1 MSNTDV
7 SRRGLLKTSF
17 IGAAAAG
24 AAGFGL
30 TAEAAPARKAAGTY
44 DAVVLGAGPSGLI
57 TAITAHDAGAKV
69 VVLEKCD
76 RPDGNAIY
84 ALGSVCG
91 WGTRHQKEQVIDE
104 SLEVEGKEY
113 YTPTT
118 SPRAS
123 TGSKAISASSSA
135 RFARCPTRVSDAPA
149 VSWAT

>member
-57 TAITAHDAGAKV
+57 TAITAHDAGAKEILRGETW
-69 VVLEKCD
+69 VLNPYSCS
-76 RPDGNAIY
+76 R
-84 ALGSVCG
+84 C
-91 WGTRHQKEQVIDE
+91 W
-104 SLEVEGKEY
+104 EG
-113 YTPTT
+113 
-118 SPRAS
+118 
-123 TGSKAISASSSA
+123 
-135 RFARCPTRVSDAPA
+135 
-149 VSWAT
+149 